1 MKKVTVTLKNYEL
14 GTALAFVAKM
24 DLKAASASRHRSK
37 FKKELLK
44 AVEGLQESEM
54 ELYDQYGEK
63 DADGKLVINETQTGY
78 EVKDAEKN
86 QFSKELHAL
95 LDEEIVIE
103 SGLYARNFE
112 KFGHVLAEYNGVISG
127 KEADIY
133 DRLMDEFE
141 KEENQNVKD

>member
-1 MKKVTVTLKNYEL
+1 MKKVTITLKNYEL

-63 DADGKLVINETQTGY
+63 DADGKLVINEAQTGY
-78 EVKDAEKN
+78 EVKDSEKN
-86 QFSKELHAL
+86 NFSKELHAL

-103 SGLYARNFE
+103 SGLYTRNFE
-112 KFGHVLAEYNGVISG
+112 KFGQVLADYNGVISG

-141 KEENQNVKD
+141 KEENQDVKD

>member
-1 MKKVTVTLKNYEL
+1 MKIKLKNYEL

-54 ELYDQYGEK
+54 ELYDHYGEK

-103 SGLYARNFE
+103 SGLYAKNFE
-112 KFGHVLAEYNGVISG
+112 KFGQVLAEYNGVISG

-141 KEENQNVKD
+141 KEENQDVKD

>member
-1 MKKVTVTLKNYEL
+1 MKKVTITLKNYEL
-14 GTALAFVAKM
+14 GTALAFIAKM

-63 DADGKLVINETQTGY
+63 DSDGKLIINETQTNY
-78 EVKDAEKN
+78 EIKDSKKN
-86 QFSKELHAL
+86 QFAQELHAL
-95 LDEEIVIE
+95 LDEEVVIE
-103 SGLYARNFE
+103 SGLYAKNFSL
-112 KFGHVLAEYNGVISG
+112 FGKVLAEYNGMISG

-141 KEENQNVKD
+141 KEENQDVKD

>member
-1 MKKVTVTLKNYEL
+1 MKKVTITLKNYEL

-54 ELYDQYGEK
+54 ELYDQYGVK
-63 DADGKLVINETQTGY
+63 DSDGKLVINEAQTGY
-78 EVKDAEKN
+78 EVKDSEKN
-86 QFSKELHAL
+86 NFSKELHAL

-103 SGLYARNFE
+103 SGLYTRNFE
-112 KFGHVLAEYNGVISG
+112 KFGQVLADYNGVISG

-141 KEENQNVKD
+141 KEENQDVKD

>member
-1 MKKVTVTLKNYEL
+1 MKITLKNYEL

-63 DADGKLVINETQTGY
+63 DVDGKLVINESQTGY
-78 EVKDAEKN
+78 EVKDSEKN
-86 QFSKELHAL
+86 QFAQELHAL

-103 SGLYARNFE
+103 SGLYAKNFSL
-112 KFGHVLAEYNGVISG
+112 FGKVLADYNGVISG

-141 KEENQNVKD
+141 KEEKQDVKD

>member
-1 MKKVTVTLKNYEL
+1 MKKVTITLKNYEL

-54 ELYDQYGEK
+54 DLYDQYGEK
-63 DADGKLVINETQTGY
+63 DADGKLVINEAQTGY
-78 EVKDAEKN
+78 EVKDSEKN
-86 QFSKELHAL
+86 QFSTELHAL

-112 KFGHVLAEYNGVISG
+112 KFGQVLADYNGVISG

-141 KEENQNVKD
+141 KEENQDVKD